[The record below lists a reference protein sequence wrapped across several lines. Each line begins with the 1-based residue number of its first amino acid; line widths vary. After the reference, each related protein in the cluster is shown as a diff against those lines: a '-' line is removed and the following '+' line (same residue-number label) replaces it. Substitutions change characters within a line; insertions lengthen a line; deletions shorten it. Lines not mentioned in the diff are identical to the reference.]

1 MPLSN
6 ISAVIITRDA
16 GSTIRNTLDS
26 LRDFGEVVVFD
37 NGSEDDTRELAKS
50 YGNVSLHCG
59 EFMGFGK
66 TKAHAVSLARNDW
79 VFSIDAD
86 ESVSDALSRSLDEL
100 PLEVATTAYQVL
112 RHNYFMGKHV
122 AHGGWGNDWLLR
134 LFNRRHHNFN
144 AAPVHEQVVLG
155 GSGRMER
162 LSGSIDHNAV
172 QNIGQF
178 LVNINRY
185 SEINR
190 QAGKKAVSLILIV
203 AKTWFAFFRSYVLQ
217 LGFLDGW
224 RGMIIARCRADGTF
238 FKYMKPFADSRVAKE
253 KRQG

>member
-1 MPLSN
+1 MALSN

-26 LRDFGEVVVFD
+26 LRDFDEVVVFD

-50 YGNVSLHCG
+50 YGNVSLHSG

-100 PLEVATTAYQVL
+100 PLDVATTAYQVL

-122 AHGGWGNDWLLR
+122 GHGGWGNDWLIR

-155 GSGRMER
+155 ESGIIER
-162 LSGSIDHNAV
+162 LSGSLDHDAV

-178 LVNINRY
+178 LVKINRY

-190 QAGKKAVSLILIV
+190 MAGKKAIPLILVV

-224 RGMIIARCRADGTF
+224 RGLVIARSRANGTF
-238 FKYMKPFADSRVAKE
+238 FKYMKPLADRRVAQE